1 MAEDE
6 LTPEELEELERLG
19 LGYPKQGDK
28 GNLFE
33 FFNKVLKAEDS
44 IKVANLDSDELDSV
58 RFLRNASL
66 FSNVFELEMV
76 SNYFKDKAEVV
87 LASSDSKKGFL
98 INAAITQKRQVG
110 SDHKNKSTGGFGGW
124 FKKKEQQDPGQ

>member
-6 LTPEELEELERLG
+6 LTPEELEELDKLG

-44 IKVANLDSDELDSV
+44 IKVANLDTEELDSV

-66 FSNVFELEMV
+66 FSNVFDLEMV
-76 SNYFKDKAEVV
+76 SEYFKDKAEVV

-98 INAAITQKRQVG
+98 INTAVTQKRQVG
-110 SDHKNKSTGGFGGW
+110 GDHKNKSTGGFGGW
-124 FKKKEQQDPGQ
+124 FKKKEQQDQGQ

>member
-1 MAEDE
+1 MVDDE
-6 LTPEELEELERLG
+6 LTPDEVEELERLG
-19 LGYPKQGDK
+19 LGYPGKGDR
-28 GNLFE
+28 GNIYE

-66 FSNVFELEMV
+66 FSNIFELDIV
-76 SNYFKDKAEVV
+76 SEYFKDKSEVI

-98 INAAITQKRQVG
+98 INTAVTQKRQLDSG
-110 SDHKNKSTGGFGGW
+110 SRNKSQGGMGW
-124 FKKKEQQDPGQ
+124 FKKKDQQEQGQ